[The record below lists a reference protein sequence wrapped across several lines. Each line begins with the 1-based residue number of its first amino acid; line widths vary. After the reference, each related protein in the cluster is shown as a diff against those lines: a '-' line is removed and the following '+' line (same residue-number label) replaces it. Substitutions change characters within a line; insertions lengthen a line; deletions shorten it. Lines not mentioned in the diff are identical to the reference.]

1 MGWFGSSGPE
11 QKKKNY
17 DESMDDGAAG
27 GGYDKYDSGS
37 SAGMAPSPLGG
48 GLGMSEDLGAAS
60 MPGNISQAMGM
71 VKQQLKQ
78 QLAQAHQQALMEAIN
93 KNCLDACDPD
103 GSSRLQTKCVE
114 TCAARYIDAW
124 NHVSKSVRNAQS

>member
-1 MGWFGSSGPE
+1 
-11 QKKKNY
+11 
-17 DESMDDGAAG
+17 
-27 GGYDKYDSGS
+27 
-37 SAGMAPSPLGG
+37 
-48 GLGMSEDLGAAS
+48 MSEDLGAAS
-60 MPGNISQAMGM
+60 MPGNISQVKKIIPSLYLLDSKAMGM

-124 NHVSKSVRNAQS
+124 NYVSKSVRNAQS